1 MEKKTLIALRIR
13 GGVNVPKRIEDTL
26 RMLRIDRNYYSTIL
40 DSRPSFE
47 GMLKEA
53 KDYIT
58 WGEADIDT
66 IKLLL
71 VKRARLYGDKRI
83 TNEILK
89 DLGFESFQ
97 ELAEAVYN
105 GNLELHKEK
114 SIKPF
119 FRLHPPT
126 GGFKRSTKRG
136 FRNHGEL
143 GYRGEAINEL
153 IKRMC

>member
-1 MEKKTLIALRIR
+1 MDKKTLIALRIR

-40 DSRPSFE
+40 DSRPSFK
-47 GMLKEA
+47 GMLQEA

-71 VKRARLYGDKRI
+71 VKRARLYGNKKI
-83 TNEILK
+83 TEEILI
-89 DLGFESFQ
+89 DLGYESFQ
-97 ELAEAVYN
+97 KLAKAIYD
-105 GNLELHKEK
+105 GNIELHKLK

-126 GGFKRSTKRG
+126 GGFKRSTKLAYL
-136 FRNHGEL
+136 NHGEL
-143 GYRGEAINEL
+143 GYRGGTINTY
-153 IKRMC
+153 